1 MSRLELA
8 GRTAV
13 VTGAGRGIGRAVALG
28 LAEAGAAVIVAAR
41 TGREI
46 EAVAAELSGEG
57 HRALAVRC
65 DVTDPASVERLAEEA
80 SRLAE
85 EVGRLADG
93 ASRLADGAGG
103 TVDILVNN
111 AGAAHS
117 APVHKTE
124 LEDWNRMLAVNA
136 TGTFLCTRALLPR
149 MMERGWGRI
158 VNVASVAGLT
168 GARYI
173 AAYAAS
179 KHAAIGLTRCT
190 AAETAARGVTVNAVC
205 PGYVDTPMTTES
217 LRRIAEKTGRSAQEA
232 LEAIL
237 AGTPQKR
244 LIQPAEVA
252 HAVLSLCHEEA
263 RGINGQSIVLDGGE
277 LLA

>member
-1 MSRLELA
+1 VSRLELA

-13 VTGAGRGIGRAVALG
+13 VTGAGRGIGRAVARG
-28 LAEAGAAVIVAAR
+28 LAEAGAAVVVAAR

-80 SRLAE
+80 SRLADDAS
-85 EVGRLADG
+85 RSADG
-93 ASRLADGAGG
+93 AGRLADGAGG

-136 TGTFLCTRALLPR
+136 TGAFLCTRALLPG

-173 AAYAAS
+173 SAYAAS

-217 LRRIAEKTGRSAQEA
+217 LRRIAEKTGRSAEEA
-232 LEAIL
+232 LQAIL

-263 RGINGQSIVLDGGE
+263 RGINGDSIVIDGGE

>member
-1 MSRLELA
+1 MSPLELA

-13 VTGAGRGIGRAVALG
+13 VTGAGRGIGQAVARS
-28 LAEAGAAVIVAAR
+28 LAEAGAAVVVAAR

-46 EAVAAELSGEG
+46 EAVAAEISGEG

-85 EVGRLADG
+85 D
-93 ASRLADGAGG
+93 AGG

-136 TGTFLCTRALLPR
+136 TGTFLCTRALLPG

-179 KHAAIGLTRCT
+179 KHAVIGLTRCT

-217 LRRIAEKTGRSAQEA
+217 LRRIAEKTGRSAEEA
-232 LEAIL
+232 LQAIL

-244 LIQPAEVA
+244 LIQPTEVA

-263 RGINGQSIVLDGGE
+263 RGINGGSIVIDGGE

>member
-13 VTGAGRGIGRAVALG
+13 VTGAGRGIGRAVARS
-28 LAEAGAAVIVAAR
+28 LAEAGAAVVVAAR

-46 EAVAAELSGEG
+46 EAAAAELSGEG

-80 SRLAE
+80 GRLAE
-85 EVGRLADG
+85 EVSRLAEDG
-93 ASRLADGAGG
+93 GRLADGAGG
-103 TVDILVNN
+103 SVDILVNN

-136 TGTFLCTRALLPR
+136 TGTFLCTRALLPG
-149 MMERGWGRI
+149 MLERGWGRI
-158 VNVASVAGLT
+158 VNVVSVAGLT
-168 GARYI
+168 GARYV

-179 KHAAIGLTRCT
+179 KHAVIGLTRCT
-190 AAETAARGVTVNAVC
+190 AAETAANGVTVNAVC

-217 LRRIAEKTGRSAQEA
+217 LRRIAEKSGRSAEGA
-232 LEAIL
+232 LQAIL

-252 HAVLSLCHEEA
+252 HAVLFLCHEEA
-263 RGINGQSIVLDGGE
+263 RGINGGSIVIDGGE
-277 LLA
+277 LVA

>member
-1 MSRLELA
+1 VSRLELA

-28 LAEAGAAVIVAAR
+28 LAEAGAAVVVAAR

-80 SRLAE
+80 
-85 EVGRLADG
+85 GRLADD
-93 ASRLADGAGG
+93 ASRVADGAGG
-103 TVDILVNN
+103 AVDILVNN

-136 TGTFLCTRALLPR
+136 TGTFLCTRALLPG
-149 MMERGWGRI
+149 MLERGWGRI
-158 VNVASVAGLT
+158 VNVVSVAGLT

-217 LRRIAEKTGRSAQEA
+217 LRRIAEKTGRSAEEA
-232 LEAIL
+232 LQAIL

-252 HAVLSLCHEEA
+252 YAVLSLCHEEA
-263 RGINGQSIVLDGGE
+263 RGINGGSIVIDGGE

>member
-13 VTGAGRGIGRAVALG
+13 VTGAGRGIGQAVARS
-28 LAEAGAAVIVAAR
+28 LAEAGAAVVVAAR

-46 EAVAAELSGEG
+46 EAVAAEISGEG
-57 HRALAVRC
+57 HRVLAVRC
-65 DVTDPASVERLAEEA
+65 DVTDPASVERLAEK
-80 SRLAE
+80 
-85 EVGRLADG
+85 

-103 TVDILVNN
+103 AVDILVNN

-136 TGTFLCTRALLPR
+136 TGTFLCTRALLPG

-179 KHAAIGLTRCT
+179 KHAVIGLTRCT

-217 LRRIAEKTGRSAQEA
+217 LRRIAKKTGRSAEEA
-232 LEAIL
+232 LQAIL

-244 LIQPAEVA
+244 LIQPVEVA

-263 RGINGQSIVLDGGE
+263 RGINGGSIVIDGGE

>member
-13 VTGAGRGIGRAVALG
+13 VTGAGRGIGRAVARS
-28 LAEAGAAVIVAAR
+28 LAEAGAAVVVAAR

-65 DVTDPASVERLAEEA
+65 DVTDPASVERLAEE
-80 SRLAE
+80 
-85 EVGRLADG
+85 V
-93 ASRLADGAGG
+93 SRLADGAGG

-136 TGTFLCTRALLPR
+136 TGTFLCIRALLPG
-149 MMERGWGRI
+149 MMESGWGRI
-158 VNVASVAGLT
+158 VNVVSVAGLT

-190 AAETAARGVTVNAVC
+190 AAETSARGVTVNAVC

-217 LRRIAEKTGRSAQEA
+217 LRRIAEKTGRSAEEA
-232 LEAIL
+232 LQAIL

-244 LIQPAEVA
+244 LLQPAEVA

-263 RGINGQSIVLDGGE
+263 RGINGQSIVIDGGE

>member
-13 VTGAGRGIGRAVALG
+13 VTGAGRGIGRAVARS
-28 LAEAGAAVIVAAR
+28 LAEAGAAVVLAAR

-46 EAVAAELSGEG
+46 EAVAAEISGEG
-57 HRALAVRC
+57 HQALAVRC

-85 EVGRLADG
+85 DASRLADG
-93 ASRLADGAGG
+93 ESLPADGAGG

-136 TGTFLCTRALLPR
+136 TGTFLCTRALLPG

-179 KHAAIGLTRCT
+179 KHAVIGLTRCT
-190 AAETAARGVTVNAVC
+190 AAETAARRVTVNAVC

-217 LRRIAEKTGRSAQEA
+217 LRRIAEKTGRSAEEA
-232 LEAIL
+232 LQAIL

-263 RGINGQSIVLDGGE
+263 RGINGGSIVIDGGE

>member
-1 MSRLELA
+1 
-8 GRTAV
+8 V
-13 VTGAGRGIGRAVALG
+13 VV
-28 LAEAGAAVIVAAR
+28 VAAR

-80 SRLAE
+80 GRLAE
-85 EVGRLADG
+85 EV
-93 ASRLADGAGG
+93 SRLTDDAGG

-136 TGTFLCTRALLPR
+136 TGTFLCTRALLPG
-149 MMERGWGRI
+149 MLERGWGRI
-158 VNVASVAGLT
+158 VNVVSVAGLT

-179 KHAAIGLTRCT
+179 KHAVVGLTRCT
-190 AAETAARGVTVNAVC
+190 AAESAARGVTVNAVC

-217 LRRIAEKTGRSAQEA
+217 LLRIAEKTGRSAEEA
-232 LEAIL
+232 LQAIL

-263 RGINGQSIVLDGGE
+263 RGINGGSIVIDGGE

>member
-13 VTGAGRGIGRAVALG
+13 VTGAGRGIGRAVARS
-28 LAEAGAAVIVAAR
+28 LAEAGAAVVVAAR

-80 SRLAE
+80 GRLAE
-85 EVGRLADG
+85 E
-93 ASRLADGAGG
+93 AGG
-103 TVDILVNN
+103 SVDILVNN

-136 TGTFLCTRALLPR
+136 TGTFLCTRALLPG
-149 MMERGWGRI
+149 MLERGWGRI
-158 VNVASVAGLT
+158 VNVVSVAGLT

-179 KHAAIGLTRCT
+179 KHAVIGLTRCT
-190 AAETAARGVTVNAVC
+190 AAETAAHGVTVNAVC

-217 LRRIAEKTGRSAQEA
+217 LRRIAEKTGRSAEGA
-232 LEAIL
+232 LQAIL

-252 HAVLSLCHEEA
+252 HAVLFLCHEEA
-263 RGINGQSIVLDGGE
+263 RGINGGSIVIDGGE